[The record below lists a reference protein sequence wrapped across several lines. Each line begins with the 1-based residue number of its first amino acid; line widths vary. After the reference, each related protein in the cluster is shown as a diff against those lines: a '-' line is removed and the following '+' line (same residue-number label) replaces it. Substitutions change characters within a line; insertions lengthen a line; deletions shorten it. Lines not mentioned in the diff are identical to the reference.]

1 MAFLVFSNKFTW
13 KDCLITGQTAF
24 LLILL
29 TFSGNDYN
37 SKNGITLF
45 FFENKKQC
53 FTIFRSILNSGIPPH
68 TEYKWSCTVH
78 KEYKSLNYL
87 FDNNKLFVL
96 CELHTAV
103 KLHLWRTFSGFFF
116 RGSAHADINT
126 ISWKFSI
133 SVAIWSNTQWQ
144 PVKIY
149 LPKAEGL
156 AINSYFYVYLWF
168 RPGSQL
174 LLIYLQAM
182 SSTYSFH
189 ISSVQCAPSS
199 LLIKH
204 IFFSLI
210 NWCWSQV
217 EVTPSHSTRR

>member
-24 LLILL
+24 LLIFL

-45 FFENKKQC
+45 FFENKNNALQFFEVFLTVEFPPTLSTTEVVQC
-53 FTIFRSILNSGIPPH
+53 IRNTNHWIIFL
-68 TEYKWSCTVH
+68 TTT
-78 KEYKSLNYL
+78 
-87 FDNNKLFVL
+87 KLFVL

-103 KLHLWRTFSGFFF
+103 KLHLWRTFSVFFA

-156 AINSYFYVYLWF
+156 AVNSYFYVYLWF

-174 LLIYLQAM
+174 PFIYLQAM

-199 LLIKH
+199 LLIKQ